1 VRFTVS
7 VNPSRISGAARGLFL
22 SATLVA
28 VACTHAGTAAPGAT
42 PGSASAPAPAAET
55 RAVGVGGAAD
65 FLSGIPRCTGLP
77 ALITARDAREQ
88 PEGTPVA
95 VRGVLLHN
103 PKWDCP
109 AKGCKGKGA
118 DGQRGGCCNTCKT
131 RWFVVDPADA
141 ARPYMSRAR
150 LYPRAA
156 GQAELMTLEAQ
167 DCEVAKV
174 NAATPPK
181 QVVVTGTFQG
191 PAGEGGGSQLIADAQ
206 LCAP

>member
-1 VRFTVS
+1 M
-7 VNPSRISGAARGLFL
+7 RGLCL
-22 SATLVA
+22 SATLV
-28 VACTHAGTAAPGAT
+28 VMGCTHAGTAGPGGTVAAPGA
-42 PGSASAPAPAAET
+42 PSGAAAET
-55 RAVGVGGAAD
+55 RAVGVGGATD
-65 FLSGIPRCTGLP
+65 FLASIPRCASIP

-109 AKGCKGKGA
+109 PKGCKGA

-150 LYPRAA
+150 LYPRPA
-156 GQAELMTLEAQ
+156 GQTEVLTLEAQ
-167 DCEVAKV
+167 DCDVAKV

-181 QVVVTGTFQG
+181 QVLLTGTFQG
-191 PAGEGGGSQLIADAQ
+191 PAGEGGGSQLVADAQ